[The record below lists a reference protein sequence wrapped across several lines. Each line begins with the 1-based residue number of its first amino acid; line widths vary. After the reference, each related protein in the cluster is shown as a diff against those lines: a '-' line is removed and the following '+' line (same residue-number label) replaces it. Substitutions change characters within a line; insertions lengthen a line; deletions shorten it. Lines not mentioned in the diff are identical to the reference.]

1 MREPIPR
8 LSRMREERGQVI
20 VFVVLAFVIL
30 IGMIG
35 ITIDIGYAYK
45 TQRDLQS
52 AADAAALAGAQELP
66 DATAATTMA
75 TQYGASSTGGNK
87 ITKVPVTESIT
98 TSCVTSIP
106 GCNPVNTVAVNET
119 ADVPTFFAKVFG
131 LSSFKVHVKATAC
144 SPCGSKPV
152 DVMLVLD
159 RTGSMCQDS
168 LGRADPACTDLNNA
182 RAGIKSFLSNFDPKI
197 AWVGLAVLPPAT
209 TVSNRCAA
217 PATGN
222 YNSLT
227 AAYTIVPMSN
237 DYKNADGS
245 WNNSSNFLT
254 TLACVQGAGSTS
266 YSNAIE
272 AAQAELEKDGRPK
285 VPDVIVF
292 MSDGAANIGPS
303 YYASNSPYRT
313 QPCHQGVTSSGLAK
327 AKGTTVYS
335 IGYAVD
341 DDTGGC
347 VNSVPNPDVPESP
360 AITIRQAL
368 SGIASDPSNYF
379 EKPGPGQLTG
389 IYNAIAQ
396 DIAHGASSLIG

>member
-1 MREPIPR
+1 MRNPIPR
-8 LSRMREERGQVI
+8 FSRTRDESGQVI
-20 VFVVLAFVIL
+20 VFVVLAFVVL
-30 IGMIG
+30 VGMVG

-66 DATAATTMA
+66 DVTAATAMA
-75 TQYGASSTGGNK
+75 TQYGASSSGGNK
-87 ITKVPVTESIT
+87 IWKVPVTENVT

-119 ADVPTFFAKVFG
+119 ANVPTFFAKVFG
-131 LSSFKVHVKATAC
+131 LSSFTVHVKATAC

-168 LGRADPACTDLNNA
+168 SGANDPACTDLNNA
-182 RAGIKSFLSNFDPKI
+182 KAGIKTFLSNFDPNI

-209 TVSNRCAA
+209 SVTNRCAA
-217 PATGN
+217 PVTGN
-222 YNSLT
+222 YNSLS

-245 WNNSSNFLT
+245 LNNSSNFIS
-254 TLACVQGAGSTS
+254 TLNCVQGAGNTA
-266 YSNAIE
+266 YANAIE
-272 AAQAELEKDGRPK
+272 AAQAELDKDGRPK

-292 MSDGAANIGPS
+292 MSDGAANTGPT
-303 YYASNSPYRT
+303 YYATNSPYRT
-313 QPCHQGVTSSGLAK
+313 QPCHQGITSSGLEQ

-347 VNSVPNPDVPESP
+347 KSYTGSVESP

-368 SGIASDPSNYF
+368 QGIATVPSNYF
-379 EKPGPGQLTG
+379 EKPNPGSLKG
-389 IYNAIAQ
+389 IYTAIAQ
-396 DIAHGASSLIG
+396 DIGHGASSLIG